1 MNGETIV
8 LTHRESQRLMV
19 LNALDRSEVLM
30 ADAAILLGLSVRQV
44 RRLRSAYRARG
55 PTALAHANRGRPSPR
70 RVPEAIRTQV
80 IALAQTTYVGVNH
93 THLLEL
99 LAEREDLRLSRTS
112 LRRILAAAGLRTPR
126 PRRPRRHR
134 RQRPRMPRAGMLVQ
148 VDGSHH
154 DWLEGRGP
162 RLVLHAAVDDATGE
176 VLSAV
181 FRDEEDAWGYLCVFR
196 EIARTRGLPLAVYS
210 DRHGI
215 FVRLPRRPL
224 TLEEQLQGGPAPT
237 QVGRALQEVGIRWI
251 PASSPQAKGRI
262 ETLFGHFQDR
272 LVSELRLAGITD
284 RDAANAFLP
293 DFLTRYA
300 RRFAQ
305 PAAAPEP
312 AYRSWPA
319 GLDPD
324 TVFCFKYRVAVAN
337 DNTVT
342 LGPHRLQLLPGPQGR
357 SYAQARVEVHEH
369 LDGQVA
375 VFYQGHRLPSRP
387 LTSPTAEVPARDYD
401 RVNPHA
407 PPRPPRQTGGS
418 RISAPPRKPRPGA
431 SGEHVSRRR
440 QAPAPTEPRRPDA
453 DHPWRRT
460 VLTKAKMREIE
471 ARRTESLAR

>member
-1 MNGETIV
+1 
-8 LTHRESQRLMV
+8 
-19 LNALDRSEVLM
+19 
-30 ADAAILLGLSVRQV
+30 
-44 RRLRSAYRARG
+44 
-55 PTALAHANRGRPSPR
+55 
-70 RVPEAIRTQV
+70 
-80 IALAQTTYVGVNH
+80 
-93 THLLEL
+93 
-99 LAEREDLRLSRTS
+99 
-112 LRRILAAAGLRTPR
+112 
-126 PRRPRRHR
+126 
-134 RQRPRMPRAGMLVQ
+134 MPRAGMLVQ

-176 VLSAV
+176 VLSTV
-181 FRDEEDAWGYLCVFR
+181 FRDEEDAWGYLFVFR

-215 FVRLPRRPL
+215 FARTPRRPL
-224 TLEEQLQGGPAPT
+224 TFEEQLQGGSPPT

-284 RDAANAFLP
+284 RDGANAFLP

-305 PAAAPEP
+305 PAAEPEP

-342 LGPHRLQLLPGPQGR
+342 LGPHLVQILAGPQGR
-357 SYAQARVEVHEH
+357 SYAKAHVEVHER
-369 LDGQVA
+369 LDGTVA
-375 VFYQGHRLPSRP
+375 VFYQGQRLVLGPRTPAPSPRI
-387 LTSPTAEVPARDYD
+387 PARDHR
-401 RVNPHA
+401 RV
-407 PPRPPRQTGGS
+407 RPKGPQSIQDLRVRTRKAAGQTP
-418 RISAPPRKPRPGA
+418 AVWKPGK
-431 SGEHVSRRR
+431 
-440 QAPAPTEPRRPDA
+440 
-453 DHPWRRT
+453 DHPWRQMPVGNAKYNAAPQRT
-460 VLTKAKMREIE
+460 K
-471 ARRTESLAR
+471 SLNP